1 MHWTNFCYKRW
12 SWKATEIIWLACRRY
27 FFKSLH
33 NGLIINYLWTEIFCA
48 AFIPRFFVTCI
59 FDTELILIL
68 HTSVLFLAFYQDM
81 NQETSRN
88 DLKDQI
94 KEIRS
99 TNSKIKQKAN
109 KAIYAIIYNSLI
121 KYFTYKQFKYYQ
133 AQKTHLSTS
142 KILLCLCNLFQ
153 V

>member
-1 MHWTNFCYKRW
+1 
-12 SWKATEIIWLACRRY
+12 
-27 FFKSLH
+27 
-33 NGLIINYLWTEIFCA
+33 
-48 AFIPRFFVTCI
+48 
-59 FDTELILIL
+59 
-68 HTSVLFLAFYQDM
+68 M

-121 KYFTYKQFKYYQ
+121 KYFTYKQFKFYQ

-153 V
+153 VQLQALHESGITIESRKAYFKLLEENNYERDDFRKMIGIYSQMTNQSVTDATKQFDIE